1 MPYTTPTPSTVSAG
15 DTFPA
20 SAYNI
25 ISADLQDHE
34 SRIKTGVESYTTAQ
48 KNALTGVATGTMVY
62 DSTLGVFQ
70 SYTGSAWVN
79 AQGSPPILTTAQK
92 TALGTPATGTMV
104 YDSTL
109 GLLQMWNGSSWTSS
123 IPYTQRVG
131 YVTNTTTAQTITS
144 VPVTLFGS
152 NISVTTSGST
162 TYKLQFF
169 CPIVNVPASASV
181 YLTFKLYDGANFLGQ
196 LAYISSGAATFLPVN
211 VTMFWT
217 PAAGTYAL
225 NVQAASQN
233 ASSSLQTNS
242 GFTPIF
248 FEVLV

>member
-34 SRIKTGVESYTTAQ
+34 TRIKTGVESYTTAQ
-48 KNALTGVATGTMVY
+48 KNALVGVT
-62 DSTLGVFQ
+62 
-70 SYTGSAWVN
+70 
-79 AQGSPPILTTAQK
+79 
-92 TALGTPATGTMV
+92 TGTMV

-109 GLLQMWNGSSWTSS
+109 GLLQMWNGSSWTSP